1 MKAATALLALITAFW
16 VQPVQALPLF
26 NLMKQVGRGA
36 IQSFVPLPAPVD
48 LAVDLLIENVQWPD
62 PAPLDSPFGIG
73 QGGNFVPELLE
84 HVEEEPHDDADAVID
99 PQLVWV
105 DPDDAL

>member
-1 MKAATALLALITAFW
+1 MKAATALLAFITVVW
-16 VQPVQALPLF
+16 VQPAQALPLF

-36 IQSFVPLPAPVD
+36 IQSFVPLPAPAD
-48 LAVDLLIENVQWPD
+48 LAVDLLIENVQWPE
-62 PAPLDSPFGIG
+62 PAPLDSPFGMG
-73 QGGNFVPELLE
+73 QGGNFVPDLLE
-84 HVEEEPHDDADAVID
+84 HVEEEPDDHTDEVID

>member
-1 MKAATALLALITAFW
+1 
-16 VQPVQALPLF
+16 
-26 NLMKQVGRGA
+26 MKQVGRGA
-36 IQSFVPLPAPVD
+36 IQSFVPLPSPAD
-48 LAVDLLIENVQWPD
+48 LAVDLLIENVQWPE
-62 PAPLDSPFGIG
+62 PAPLDSPFGMG

-84 HVEEEPHDDADAVID
+84 HVEEEPDDDADAIID

>member
-1 MKAATALLALITAFW
+1 MKAATALLAFITVVW

-36 IQSFVPLPAPVD
+36 IQSFVPLPAPAD
-48 LAVDLLIENVQWPD
+48 LAVDLLIENVQWPE

-73 QGGNFVPELLE
+73 QGGNFVPGLLE

-105 DPDDAL
+105 DPDDPL

>member
-1 MKAATALLALITAFW
+1 MKAATAFLVFITVVW
-16 VQPVQALPLF
+16 VQPAQALPLF

-36 IQSFVPLPAPVD
+36 IQSFVPLPAPAD
-48 LAVDLLIENVQWPD
+48 LAVDLLIENVQWSE

-84 HVEEEPHDDADAVID
+84 HVEEEPDDDANAVID
-99 PQLVWV
+99 SQLVWV

>member
-1 MKAATALLALITAFW
+1 MKAATALLAIITVVW
-16 VQPVQALPLF
+16 VQPAQALPLF

-36 IQSFVPLPAPVD
+36 IQSFVPLPAPAD
-48 LAVDLLIENVQWPD
+48 LAVDLLIENVQWPE
-62 PAPLDSPFGIG
+62 PAPLDSPFGMG

-84 HVEEEPHDDADAVID
+84 HVEEEPDDEADAVIH

>member
-1 MKAATALLALITAFW
+1 MKAATALFACAALVFAQPAQAF
-16 VQPVQALPLF
+16 PLF

-36 IQSFVPLPAPVD
+36 VQSFVPLPSPAD
-48 LAVDLLIENVQWPD
+48 LAVDLLIENVQWPE
-62 PAPLDSPFGIG
+62 PAPLDSPLGMD

-84 HVEEEPHDDADAVID
+84 HVEEGPDDDIDAGID

-105 DPDDAL
+105 DPDDEP

>member
-1 MKAATALLALITAFW
+1 MKAATALLAFITVLWA
-16 VQPVQALPLF
+16 QPAQALPLF

-36 IQSFVPLPAPVD
+36 IQSFVPLPAPAD
-48 LAVDLLIENVQWPD
+48 LAVDLLIENVQWPE

-84 HVEEEPHDDADAVID
+84 HVEEETGDDADAAVD

>member
-1 MKAATALLALITAFW
+1 MKAATAFLAFITVVW

-26 NLMKQVGRGA
+26 KLMKQVGRGA
-36 IQSFVPLPAPVD
+36 IQSFVPLPAPAD
-48 LAVDLLIENVQWPD
+48 LAVDLLIENVQWPE
-62 PAPLDSPFGIG
+62 PAPLDSPFGMG

-84 HVEEEPHDDADAVID
+84 HVEEVPEVGSDGMID

-105 DPDDAL
+105 DLDEEP

>member
-1 MKAATALLALITAFW
+1 MKAATALLACAALLLA
-16 VQPVQALPLF
+16 QPAQALPLF

-36 IQSFVPLPAPVD
+36 IQSFVPLPSPAD
-48 LAVDLLIENVQWPD
+48 LAVDVLIENVQWPE
-62 PAPLDSPFGIG
+62 PAPLDSPLGMS

-84 HVEEEPHDDADAVID
+84 HVEEGPDDHTDVVID

>member
-1 MKAATALLALITAFW
+1 MKVVTALLSFLTVVWA
-16 VQPVQALPLF
+16 QPAEALPLF
-26 NLMKQVGRGA
+26 NLMKQVGRGT
-36 IQSFVPLPAPVD
+36 IQSFVPLPSPAD
-48 LAVDLLIENVQWPD
+48 LAVDLLIENVQWPE
-62 PAPLDSPFGIG
+62 PAPLDSPFGMG

-84 HVEEEPHDDADAVID
+84 HVEEEPDDDADAIID

>member
-1 MKAATALLALITAFW
+1 MKVVTALLSFLTVVWA
-16 VQPVQALPLF
+16 QPAEALPLF

-36 IQSFVPLPAPVD
+36 IQSFVPLPAPAD
-48 LAVDLLIENVQWPD
+48 LAVDLLIENVQWPE

-84 HVEEEPHDDADAVID
+84 HVEEEPDDDADAVID

>member
-1 MKAATALLALITAFW
+1 MKAATALLAFITAFW
-16 VQPVQALPLF
+16 VQPIQALPLF

-36 IQSFVPLPAPVD
+36 IQSFVPLPAPAD
-48 LAVDLLIENVQWPD
+48 LAVDLLIENVQWPE

-84 HVEEEPHDDADAVID
+84 HVEEEPDDDADAVID

>member
-1 MKAATALLALITAFW
+1 MKVVTALLSFLTVVWA
-16 VQPVQALPLF
+16 QPAEALPLF

-36 IQSFVPLPAPVD
+36 IQSFVPLPAPAD
-48 LAVDLLIENVQWPD
+48 LAVDLLIENVQWPE

-84 HVEEEPHDDADAVID
+84 HVEEEPDEDADAVID

>member
-1 MKAATALLALITAFW
+1 MKAATALFACATLVFAQPAQAF
-16 VQPVQALPLF
+16 PLF

-36 IQSFVPLPAPVD
+36 IQSFVPLPAPAD
-48 LAVDLLIENVQWPD
+48 LAVDLLIENVQWPE

-84 HVEEEPHDDADAVID
+84 HVEEEPDDDADAVID
-99 PQLVWV
+99 PHLVWV

>member
-1 MKAATALLALITAFW
+1 MKVVTALLSFLTVVWA
-16 VQPVQALPLF
+16 QPAEALPLF

-36 IQSFVPLPAPVD
+36 IQSFVPLPAPAD
-48 LAVDLLIENVQWPD
+48 LAVDLLIENVQWPE
-62 PAPLDSPFGIG
+62 PAPLDSPLGMS

-84 HVEEEPHDDADAVID
+84 HVEEGPDDHTDVVID

>member
-1 MKAATALLALITAFW
+1 MKVVTALLSFLTVVWA
-16 VQPVQALPLF
+16 QPAEALPLF

-36 IQSFVPLPAPVD
+36 IQSFVPLPSPAD
-48 LAVDLLIENVQWPD
+48 LAVDLLIENVQWPE

-84 HVEEEPHDDADAVID
+84 HVQEEPDDDPDAVID

>member
-1 MKAATALLALITAFW
+1 MKAATALLAFITVVW
-16 VQPVQALPLF
+16 VQPAQALPLF

-36 IQSFVPLPAPVD
+36 IQSFVPLPAPAD
-48 LAVDLLIENVQWPD
+48 LAVLIENVQWPE
-62 PAPLDSPFGIG
+62 PAPLDSPFGMG

-84 HVEEEPHDDADAVID
+84 HVEEEPDDDADAVID

>member
-1 MKAATALLALITAFW
+1 MKAATPLLVFITAFW
-16 VQPVQALPLF
+16 VQPAQALPLF

-36 IQSFVPLPAPVD
+36 IQSFVPLPAPAD
-48 LAVDLLIENVQWPD
+48 LAVDLLIENVQWPE
-62 PAPLDSPFGIG
+62 PAPLDRPFGIG

-84 HVEEEPHDDADAVID
+84 HVEEEPDDDADAVID
-99 PQLVWV
+99 PHLVWV

>member
-1 MKAATALLALITAFW
+1 MKVVTALLSFLTVVWA
-16 VQPVQALPLF
+16 QPAEALPLF

-36 IQSFVPLPAPVD
+36 IQSFVPLPSPAD
-48 LAVDLLIENVQWPD
+48 LAVDLLIENVQWPE
-62 PAPLDSPFGIG
+62 PAPLDSPFGMG

-84 HVEEEPHDDADAVID
+84 HVEEEPDDDADAIID

>member
-1 MKAATALLALITAFW
+1 MKAATAFLAFITFLL
-16 VQPVQALPLF
+16 VQPAQALPLF

-36 IQSFVPLPAPVD
+36 VQSFVPLPVPAD
-48 LAVDLLIENVQWPD
+48 LAVDVLIENLQWPE

-73 QGGNFVPELLE
+73 QGGNFVPGLLE

-105 DPDDAL
+105 DPDDPL

>member
-1 MKAATALLALITAFW
+1 MKAATALLAFITVVW
-16 VQPVQALPLF
+16 VQPAQALPLF

-36 IQSFVPLPAPVD
+36 IQSFVPLPAPAD
-48 LAVDLLIENVQWPD
+48 LAVDLVIESVQWLE
-62 PAPLDSPFGIG
+62 PAPLDSPFGMG
-73 QGGNFVPELLE
+73 QGGNFVPDLLE
-84 HVEEEPHDDADAVID
+84 HVEEAPDDHTDEVVA

>member
-1 MKAATALLALITAFW
+1 MACAALVFAQPARAF
-16 VQPVQALPLF
+16 PLF

-36 IQSFVPLPAPVD
+36 VQSFVPLPSPAD
-48 LAVDLLIENVQWPD
+48 LAVDLLIENMQWPE
-62 PAPLDSPFGIG
+62 PAPLDSPLGIG

-84 HVEEEPHDDADAVID
+84 HVEEEPDDDADEVID

-105 DPDDAL
+105 DLDDEP

>member
-1 MKAATALLALITAFW
+1 MKAATALLAFITVVW
-16 VQPVQALPLF
+16 VQPAQALPLF

-36 IQSFVPLPAPVD
+36 IQSFVPLPAPAD
-48 LAVDLLIENVQWPD
+48 LAVDLLIENVHWPE
-62 PAPLDSPFGIG
+62 PAPLDTPFGIG
-73 QGGNFVPELLE
+73 QGGNFVPDLLE
-84 HVEEEPHDDADAVID
+84 DVEEEPDGDADAVID